1 MVAVAFNLSSQKAE
15 AGRSLIQGQPGLLRE
30 LRAST
35 DKSEIFFLRGVQY
48 ILKKKK
54 ERLEFEGFF
63 LSIRCSYILK
73 QTLLLII
80 YLLSFYLFNLLTI
93 CFALFNCNC
102 VKYIL
107 HCFLSISFLP
117 VP

>member
-30 LRAST
+30 LRTST

-54 ERLEFEGFF
+54 RD
-63 LSIRCSYILK
+63 LSLK
-73 QTLLLII
+73 ASS
-80 YLLSFYLFNLLTI
+80 YLLDARI
-93 CFALFNCNC
+93 C
-102 VKYIL
+102 
-107 HCFLSISFLP
+107 
-117 VP
+117 